1 MNKLNVDDL
10 LIITADHGCDPTME
24 RFNHTRENVP
34 VLIYSR
40 SMLESGQIN
49 ILDTLGDIGATI
61 ADNFNVEKPWLG
73 TSFLDKLK

>member
-1 MNKLNVDDL
+1 
-10 LIITADHGCDPTME
+10 ME

-34 VLIYSR
+34 VIIYSR
-40 SMLESGQIN
+40 SMLESGQLE

-61 ADNFNVEKPWLG
+61 SDNFKVEKPWLG